1 MIPVRLEIKNF
12 LAYRSPDPLRFDG
25 IHLACLTGANGAG
38 KSSLLDAI
46 TWALWGKARAKRDA
60 EMVHTGQ
67 SDMHVQLDFEQEGQ
81 RYRVIRRLSRKKQS
95 VSTLD
100 LFSLLDGQLN
110 TLSEP
115 SMRETQHKINRL
127 LRLDYETFVHSA
139 FLQQGR
145 ADAFTIKAPAQR
157 KQILSDILG
166 LAQWEHYE
174 EAAKATLNAI
184 TDELRVIDGRIRD
197 IEQELSKEPRLRT
210 LLAEAEAAQQE
221 AEAALNV
228 AEAKLAE
235 VAHAPASLRAAQERR
250 AEQERR
256 KRERQRDLDAIQT
269 DIRDQEAK
277 IADCRAIIAGRAEI
291 EAGYA
296 ALQTAREAD
305 SALAEKLLQ
314 LSDFDAERHALEKR
328 LRDVQAD
335 LENEVSAYSAQIS
348 ELERALQTADQD
360 ALNEAQAAVMTLEGV
375 KAERDALQ
383 SRIMTLGEE
392 RASLE
397 AQRKALEDEGKNLG
411 DRIKRLR
418 ATDAP
423 ICPLCGQDLDEAHR
437 NQLIEQLEAEIVEK
451 RGHYSAKQERI
462 KAIGDEI
469 AAERERIAAYDA
481 ELRVLPALLERAGT
495 LQAQINAAEDARI
508 RLDAALAQLNVLTTL
523 LNEGGFAQDIRQQ
536 IAALDE
542 RRAAIGY
549 DRDMHDTAR
558 QQLDTYREF
567 EARRKQLDI
576 AQAVLP
582 AALEALEGARLRLER
597 NEKALAEDQAALTAL
612 AAEIAE
618 LEALVKEQQVRQQE
632 VNRLRTFE
640 RQQYERMVNARQEL
654 EALEQ
659 GRRRKAELEARRAAR
674 QHDETLYKQ
683 LREAFSKNG
692 VPAMII
698 EAVIPELE
706 ESANRLLARMTDG
719 RMHLSLNTQREK
731 VSGEGVIETL
741 DIQIADELG
750 TRSYE
755 MYSGGEA
762 FRINFAVRVAL
773 SQLLARRAGA
783 HLRTLFIDEG
793 FGTQDEDGRNKLVEA
808 ITAIQDDFDLILV
821 ITHIDELRDS
831 FPVHIIVQKTP
842 GGSRVSVR

>member
-38 KSSLLDAI
+38 KSSLLDAM

-81 RYRVIRRLSRKKQS
+81 HYRVIRRLSKKKQS
-95 VSTLD
+95 TSTLD
-100 LFSLLDGQLN
+100 LFSVLDGQLN

-145 ADAFTIKAPAQR
+145 ADAFTTKAPAQR
-157 KQILSDILG
+157 KQILGDILG

-174 EAAKATLNAI
+174 EAAKEMLNAI

-197 IEQELSKEPRLRT
+197 IEQELSKEPRLKT
-210 LLAEAEAAQQE
+210 MLAEAEAAQQE

-228 AEAKLAE
+228 ADAKLAE
-235 VAHAPASLRAAQERR
+235 VAHAPASLRAAQERK
-250 AEQERR
+250 AEQERH
-256 KRERQRDLDAIQT
+256 KRERQRDLDAIQS
-269 DIRDQEAK
+269 DIERQEAR
-277 IADCRAIIAGRAEI
+277 ITDYEAIIAGQAEI

-305 SALAEKLLQ
+305 SALGEKLLQ
-314 LSDFDAERHALEKR
+314 LSDFDAERHALDKR
-328 LRDVQAD
+328 LRDAQAE
-335 LENEVSAYSAQIS
+335 LENEASAYSAQIS
-348 ELERALQTADQD
+348 ELERAVQAGDPD
-360 ALNEAQAAVMTLEGV
+360 ALNEVQAAVMMLEGV
-375 KAERDALQ
+375 KAERDAFQ
-383 SRIMTLGEE
+383 NQIMALGEE
-392 RASLE
+392 RAALE
-397 AQRKALEDEGKNLG
+397 ARRTTLADEGKDLR
-411 DRIKRLR
+411 DRIERLR

-423 ICPLCGQDLDEAHR
+423 ICPVCGQELDEAHR
-437 NQLIEQLEAEIVEK
+437 SQLIEQLEAEIVEK
-451 RGHYSAKQERI
+451 RGHYSANQERL
-462 KAIGDEI
+462 KAIGDEQSAGREQL
-469 AAERERIAAYDA
+469 AAFDV
-481 ELRVLPALLERAGT
+481 ELKRLSPLLERAGT
-495 LQAQINAAEDARI
+495 LQAQINAAEDAQL
-508 RLDAALAQLNVLTTL
+508 RLDAAVAQLDA
-523 LNEGGFAQDIRQQ
+523 LNAMLSEGSFAQDIRQQ

-549 DRDMHDTAR
+549 DRSTHDAAR
-558 QQLDTYREF
+558 QQLDAYREF
-567 EARRKQLDI
+567 EVRQKQLAI
-576 AQAVLP
+576 AQAALP
-582 AALEALEGARLRLER
+582 DAQAALEGARLRLER
-597 NEKALAEDQAALTAL
+597 TEKALVDDQAALAAL

-618 LEALVKEQQVRQQE
+618 LEVLVKEQQVRQQE

-640 RQQYERMVNARQEL
+640 RQQYERVVSARQEL

-659 GRRRKAELEARRAAR
+659 GRKRKAELEARRVTR
-674 QHDETLYKQ
+674 RHDEALYKQ
-683 LREAFSKNG
+683 LRDAFGKNG

-698 EAVIPELE
+698 EAAIPELE

-719 RMHLSLNTQREK
+719 RMHLNFSTQREK
-731 VSGEGVIETL
+731 VSSEGVIETL

-821 ITHIDELRDS
+821 ITHIDDLRDS
-831 FPVHIIVQKTP
+831 FPVHVIVQKTP
-842 GGSRVSVR
+842 NGSRVSVR